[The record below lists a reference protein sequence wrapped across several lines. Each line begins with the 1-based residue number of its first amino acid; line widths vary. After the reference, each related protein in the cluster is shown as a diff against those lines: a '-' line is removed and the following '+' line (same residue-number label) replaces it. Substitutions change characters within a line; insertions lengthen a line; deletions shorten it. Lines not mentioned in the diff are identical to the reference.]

1 MRGVDHCGTLFIN
14 MFYEVHDTCILFSVA
29 ADGSPIVTR
38 PNSAIPDHVVLQ
50 LDELIHSGLSVEDAV
65 TYIRGKLVPAGYTP
79 YPFRK
84 NTEESLL
91 DKLRSLVATYTF
103 RNRVR
108 ELQDEGVYFTK
119 HLYVPE
125 VDPVTSSVR
134 HDRAD
139 HNHLLK
145 RIAHHIRDG
154 GYEAFNY
161 EAFSEVLAD
170 PLSGLTHAALVGK
183 QRQSVKDTERL
194 LSYHVADSLQRHGY
208 IEEVNYVRIVAQ
220 WHESSD
226 GRGLSQL
233 QRCRFNCQM
242 LNFILEEWMPWYDE
256 CYDFSTIDINRYSF
270 FEMLCCL
277 HLLYIGYLSF
287 VKFNGMLG
295 QLCC

>member
-1 MRGVDHCGTLFIN
+1 ML
-14 MFYEVHDTCILFSVA
+14 
-29 ADGSPIVTR
+29 
-38 PNSAIPDHVVLQ
+38 LQ
-50 LDELIHSGLSVEDAV
+50 D
-65 TYIRGKLVPAGYTP
+65 TP

-103 RNRVR
+103 RNGVR
-108 ELQDEGVYFTK
+108 ELQDEGVDFTK

-183 QRQSVKDTERL
+183 RRQSVKDAERL

-208 IEEVNYVRIVAQ
+208 IEEANYVRIVAQ

-233 QRCRFNCQM
+233 QRCRFNYQM

-270 FEMLCCL
+270 F
-277 HLLYIGYLSF
+277 
-287 VKFNGMLG
+287 
-295 QLCC
+295 

>member
-1 MRGVDHCGTLFIN
+1 MHGVDHCGTLFIN
-14 MFYEVHDTCILFSVA
+14 MFYKVHDTCILFSVA

-170 PLSGLTHAALVGK
+170 PLSALTHAALVGK
-183 QRQSVKDTERL
+183 RRQSVKDAERL

-208 IEEVNYVRIVAQ
+208 IDEANYVRIVAE

-233 QRCRFNCQM
+233 QRCRFNYQM

-270 FEMLCCL
+270 F
-277 HLLYIGYLSF
+277 
-287 VKFNGMLG
+287 
-295 QLCC
+295 